1 MSPTFGFRE
10 ISEGPTVGYHGSD
23 APPPP
28 PPAYVGKVQEERGGD
43 GVVAVESKISGIS
56 CISMGLES
64 GEEGQEGKSMERNGF
79 CLDLNGPIST
89 GSSSSSSI
97 GAGVDSSSITDGGDE
112 GGGVED
118 EVQSKF
124 KGGLGS
130 MASLESSLPIKRG
143 LSNYF
148 TGKSKSFTSLSEV
161 TTIKDLAKPE
171 NSYNKRRKTLVTYKA
186 AWIQSKSAF
195 KRPLTNSTSM
205 SLLSPD
211 FVLEEEDEEEERE
224 EEEAGEEEEKKVM
237 APLPLHK
244 RKLKSYKKTPRSF
257 SLTDLG
263 DA

>member
-23 APPPP
+23 APSP

-43 GVVAVESKISGIS
+43 GVAAVESKISGIS
-56 CISMGLES
+56 CISMGLRS

-79 CLDLNGPIST
+79 CLDLNGPISP
-89 GSSSSSSI
+89 GSSSSSLI

-148 TGKSKSFTSLSEV
+148 TGKSKSFTSLSEA

-195 KRPLTNSTSM
+195 NRPLTNSTSM

-224 EEEAGEEEEKKVM
+224 EEEEEEEEKKVM
-237 APLPLHK
+237 APLPLHQ

-263 DA
+263 DV